1 MEAAVPFIIYVYSAG
16 SMVPHMEVLAQLD
29 RESARER
36 AFQIMREDGRPER
49 GELWQD
55 DKLIELLKPQAPDLL
70 H

>member
-1 MEAAVPFIIYVYSAG
+1 
-16 SMVPHMEVLAQLD
+16 MEVLAQLD